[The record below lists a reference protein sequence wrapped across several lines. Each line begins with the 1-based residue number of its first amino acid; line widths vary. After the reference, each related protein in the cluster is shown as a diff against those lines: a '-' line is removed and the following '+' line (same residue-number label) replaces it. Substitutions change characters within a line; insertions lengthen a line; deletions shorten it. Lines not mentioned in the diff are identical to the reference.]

1 MKNIYM
7 LTIERVEILTRR
19 IHLIKKLISERDK
32 FSATPHYKYRVSN
45 NSYHIYQEYSGLRNY
60 LALTCFD
67 IIGQPSE
74 WLDFTSWLKS
84 KNKSHE
90 REQIFEKHYEKEP
103 ITKMIAINEDYNK
116 IYSVKSSFYRFMNET
131 VSKENKEKL
140 MKSVR
145 VFKINEPGENGWTGA
160 GELYDPGNEAKEK
173 FLFEVRN
180 SFTHKGISCT
190 DPQPR
195 YIDPNLTKAE
205 QLLLD
210 RQDNF
215 LANSVIKKENL
226 NYYQYCTSKWPYL
239 LLEII
244 EETII
249 PLIPPFVK
257 QDF

>member
-1 MKNIYM
+1 M
-7 LTIERVEILTRR
+7 LSTERAEILIRR
-19 IHLIKKLISERDK
+19 IHLIKKLISVRDK
-32 FSATPHYKYRVSN
+32 FSETPHYKYQISN
-45 NSYHIYQEYSGLRNY
+45 NSYHIYQDYSGLRNY

-84 KNKSHE
+84 KTKSYE
-90 REQIFEKHYEKEP
+90 REQIFEKHHQKEP

-116 IYSVKSSFYRFMNET
+116 IYGVKSSFYRFLNEII
-131 VSKENKEKL
+131 SKENKEKL
-140 MKSVR
+140 MKSVW
-145 VFKINEPGENGWTGA
+145 VFKINEPDENGWTGA
-160 GELYDPGNEAKEK
+160 GVLYHPGNEAKEK

-180 SFTHKGISCT
+180 SFTHKGISYS
-190 DPQPR
+190 DSIANS
-195 YIDPNLTKAE
+195 IDPNLTKAK

-210 RQDNF
+210 RQDGR

-226 NYYQYCTSKWPYL
+226 NYYQYCTSKWPFL

-249 PLIPPFVK
+249 PLISPPLILLPR
-257 QDF
+257 